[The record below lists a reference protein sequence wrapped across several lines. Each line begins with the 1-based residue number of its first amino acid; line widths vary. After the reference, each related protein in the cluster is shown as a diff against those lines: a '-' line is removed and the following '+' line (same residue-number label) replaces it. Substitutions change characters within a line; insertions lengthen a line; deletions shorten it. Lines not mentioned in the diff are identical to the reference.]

1 MLTPLDDIYYRAL
14 NIYESKMLKVRRYIY
29 EIYFMAMH
37 MAWLSYF
44 KIDIK
49 TVLSKQNIRY
59 SDEVKININAPE

>member
-1 MLTPLDDIYYRAL
+1 
-14 NIYESKMLKVRRYIY
+14 
-29 EIYFMAMH
+29 MAMH

-59 SDEVKININAPE
+59 SDEVKININAPG